1 MRMAQTIMHRDFI
14 NTLKELDLTQKQ
26 VAVLALLDE
35 NPDSSQVS
43 ISNTLE
49 SDPATMMA
57 MMDRL
62 EDRGLIYRTRSRIDR
77 RKQELNLT
85 DAGKTILQSAY
96 GLIAGHE
103 KRFRS
108 LFTPAEVDQ
117 LITLLQKMQTFSA

>member
-85 DAGKTILQSAY
+85 DAGRTILQAAY
-96 GLIAGHE
+96 VLIADHE

-108 LFTPAEVDQ
+108 LFTKSEADQ
-117 LITLLQKMQTFSA
+117 LITLLQKMQTFSR